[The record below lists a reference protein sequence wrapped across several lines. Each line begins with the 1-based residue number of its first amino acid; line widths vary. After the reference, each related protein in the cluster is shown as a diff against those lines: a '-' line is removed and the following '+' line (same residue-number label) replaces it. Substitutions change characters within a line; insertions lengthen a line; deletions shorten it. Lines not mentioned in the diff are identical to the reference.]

1 MTQVIIYKNPNGA
14 NVFVCTP
21 SGEVPIETVLTK
33 DCPPGAIIV
42 DTESLPQFDEFF
54 DAWELV
60 DGTVTVNFTKAQEI
74 TRTRLRAERTPLLA
88 AQDILFQRALETS
101 ADTSAIVAEK
111 NRLRAITDLVNTAS
125 TLDELR
131 GLSCS

>member
-1 MTQVIIYKNPNGA
+1 MTQVIIHKNPNGT
-14 NVFVCTP
+14 NVFVCSP
-21 SGEVPIETVLTK
+21 SGELPIETVLVK

-42 DTESLPQFDEFF
+42 DTESLPPFDEFV

-60 DGTVTVNFTKAQEI
+60 DDAVTVNFERAQEL

-101 ADTSAIVAEK
+101 ADTTAIVTEK

-125 TLDELR
+125 TLEELR
-131 GLSCS
+131 GLACV

>member
-1 MTQVIIYKNPNGA
+1 MTQVIIYKNPEGT
-14 NVFVCTP
+14 NVCVCSP

-33 DCPPGAIIV
+33 DCPIGAIIV
-42 DTESLPQFDEFF
+42 DLESLPPFDEFV
-54 DAWELV
+54 DAWEL
-60 DGTVTVNFTKAQEI
+60 DDTTVSVNFTKAQDI

-111 NRLRAITDLVNTAS
+111 NRLRAVTDLVNTAS

-131 GLSCS
+131 GLTCV